1 MHRLT
6 KGVLK
11 RPTTVIVTLLALV
24 VFTIVA
30 LLSITMQ
37 LMPNMS
43 LPYMAI
49 YTVYPGAGPSEQD
62 DLVAKKIDDAV
73 STIAGVKLTETQS
86 AENISYVVLQFE
98 YGTDMD
104 QAYDDIKKAVE
115 TIKNQLPKDAQD
127 PVIMEIDMNA
137 QDDITLSVTAKSEG
151 IDVLNEVENNVEPE
165 FQKLSALAQITTNGG
180 NKKYISVKIIPE
192 YATQYGL
199 NVSSVANAI
208 TAVNFNIPAGS
219 AARGDQKLNLSA
231 EAHFETVDE
240 LREVPVTTATGQV
253 IHLSDVANISYAV
266 EDSDSIS
273 RYNGLNNVSMGLKR
287 KQSST
292 SVTLSRQVKNELESI
307 RVKNPNLEFD
317 IVYDASEMIIS
328 SLSSVGWTLLEGIG
342 LSMLVLFI
350 FFGDLKASLIVGSS
364 MPISLLVTFI
374 IMYYAGLSLN
384 IITMSSL
391 VIGIGMMVDNA
402 IVVIEMCFRKRDAGL
417 SFEESAYQGA
427 KIVMNSIIGST
438 ITTVVVYV
446 PLAVMEGLSGQIFK
460 PLAFTIIFAITSSLF
475 SAITIIP
482 FFFNTYKPVENKKNP
497 VNKGMIRLEDRYGRM
512 LSKVLN
518 RKKLFTLIAII
529 LFAGTIALSS
539 QLGTE
544 LIGSTDEGQVDVGME
559 FRPNLSIEAMNETVL
574 KMEEYVASSPYIDSY
589 STYINQSSASA
600 TVSAYKD
607 KESELSTMDIV
618 DLWNNELQ
626 GFSNE
631 CEIVCSAAST
641 TGVGDLS
648 AGGSVEID
656 LQGTDFERLKQG
668 ASQVEEL
675 MKNTPG
681 VLNVNS
687 SVKERGSKADVVID
701 PVMASAKGFTAGS
714 LAQLIYLNM
723 NGSDALDVE
732 IDNNTYTITVEFP
745 KDRFANISDIESMT
759 FMNQQGANVP
769 LSEMARVEYVSSP
782 QTIIRENG
790 LFQAVVTA
798 TTTSEKA
805 AQIKEIIEGAVDGM
819 DFPDG
824 VARSSSTLEEI
835 MNEEFSALGQ
845 AIIIAVFLVF
855 MVMAIQFESVV
866 YSLLIMLCIPFALT
880 GSILLLFVTGC
891 KISMVSLMGILM
903 LAGIV
908 VNNGIIFID
917 TANLNRADGMEIKE
931 ALIDAGK
938 SRMRPIFMTTLTTIL
953 SMVPLSLGLSD
964 NGEVMQAMGIVI
976 IGGLIASTIL
986 TLVLLPTFYMI
997 VEKIRYKR
1005 KEREIRKYEREED
1018 SISYEDTEDEEYTD
1032 DETYTDD
1039 EHTKS
1044 GEYADDEEYA
1054 EDDEYPDDEEYTEDD
1069 EYSDDDEYTDDN
1081 GDENDE

>member
-391 VIGIGMMVDNA
+391 VIGIGMMVDYA

-417 SFEESAYQGA
+417 SFEESA
-427 KIVMNSIIGST
+427 
-438 ITTVVVYV
+438 
-446 PLAVMEGLSGQIFK
+446 
-460 PLAFTIIFAITSSLF
+460 
-475 SAITIIP
+475 
-482 FFFNTYKPVENKKNP
+482 
-497 VNKGMIRLEDRYGRM
+497 
-512 LSKVLN
+512 
-518 RKKLFTLIAII
+518 
-529 LFAGTIALSS
+529 
-539 QLGTE
+539 TE
-544 LIGSTDEGQVDVGME
+544 
-559 FRPNLSIEAMNETVL
+559 
-574 KMEEYVASSPYIDSY
+574 
-589 STYINQSSASA
+589 
-600 TVSAYKD
+600 
-607 KESELSTMDIV
+607 
-618 DLWNNELQ
+618 
-626 GFSNE
+626 
-631 CEIVCSAAST
+631 
-641 TGVGDLS
+641 
-648 AGGSVEID
+648 
-656 LQGTDFERLKQG
+656 
-668 ASQVEEL
+668 
-675 MKNTPG
+675 
-681 VLNVNS
+681 
-687 SVKERGSKADVVID
+687 
-701 PVMASAKGFTAGS
+701 
-714 LAQLIYLNM
+714 
-723 NGSDALDVE
+723 
-732 IDNNTYTITVEFP
+732 
-745 KDRFANISDIESMT
+745 
-759 FMNQQGANVP
+759 
-769 LSEMARVEYVSSP
+769 
-782 QTIIRENG
+782 
-790 LFQAVVTA
+790 
-798 TTTSEKA
+798 
-805 AQIKEIIEGAVDGM
+805 
-819 DFPDG
+819 
-824 VARSSSTLEEI
+824 
-835 MNEEFSALGQ
+835 
-845 AIIIAVFLVF
+845 
-855 MVMAIQFESVV
+855 
-866 YSLLIMLCIPFALT
+866 
-880 GSILLLFVTGC
+880 
-891 KISMVSLMGILM
+891 
-903 LAGIV
+903 
-908 VNNGIIFID
+908 
-917 TANLNRADGMEIKE
+917 
-931 ALIDAGK
+931 
-938 SRMRPIFMTTLTTIL
+938 
-953 SMVPLSLGLSD
+953 
-964 NGEVMQAMGIVI
+964 
-976 IGGLIASTIL
+976 
-986 TLVLLPTFYMI
+986 
-997 VEKIRYKR
+997 
-1005 KEREIRKYEREED
+1005 
-1018 SISYEDTEDEEYTD
+1018 
-1032 DETYTDD
+1032 
-1039 EHTKS
+1039 
-1044 GEYADDEEYA
+1044 
-1054 EDDEYPDDEEYTEDD
+1054 
-1069 EYSDDDEYTDDN
+1069 
-1081 GDENDE
+1081 